1 MSRRFTLLALA
12 SALAFGI
19 TLLCLPVASAAEPA
33 QKVVRIGWVL
43 PGGGKDAANM
53 KREVFW
59 DRLRALGW
67 EEGRNL
73 QVERRYARGH
83 TEAFRGFMEEMVQQK
98 VDVIVTA
105 STPGA
110 LAAKRA
116 TDAIPIVVH
125 YMSDPIGTGLASS
138 LAHPGGNLTGM
149 SYDVGGGIPG
159 KWLEL
164 LREMVPKLSA
174 VAVLSNA
181 DNPIWRTVED
191 DIGAAAVTK
200 DVKTIVFPVH
210 AASEIERSLQRAG
223 QSTQAVIVVPD
234 GLFIQN
240 YSQVV
245 ATVARLRLPTI
256 YAFSN
261 FVVAGGLMSYG
272 PDPAEAWGHAAVY
285 VDKILRGAKAGELP
299 IVQPAQFSL
308 VVNLKTAKA
317 LGITIPQSI
326 LLRADEVIR

>member
-1 MSRRFTLLALA
+1 M
-12 SALAFGI
+12 
-19 TLLCLPVASAAEPA
+19 
-33 QKVVRIGWVL
+33 GWVL

-73 QVERRYARGH
+73 QVERRYARGN

-98 VDVIVTA
+98 VDIIVTA

-116 TDAIPIVVH
+116 TDTIPIVVH
-125 YMSDPIGTGLASS
+125 YMSDPVGTGLASS

-149 SYDVGGGIPG
+149 SYAVGGGIPG

-164 LREMVPKLSA
+164 LREMVPKLST
-174 VAVLSNA
+174 VAILSNS
-181 DNPIWRTVED
+181 DNPIWRMVED
-191 DIGAAAVTK
+191 DIGTAAVTK
-200 DVKTIVFPVH
+200 DVKTVVFPVH
-210 AASEIERSLQRAG
+210 AASEIETSLQRAR
-223 QSTQAVIVVPD
+223 QRAQAVIVVPD

-240 YSQVV
+240 HNQIV
-245 ATVARLRLPTI
+245 TMVARLRLPAM
-256 YAFSN
+256 YGFSN
-261 FVVAGGLMSYG
+261 FVNVGGLMSYG

-285 VDKILRGAKAGELP
+285 VDKILRGANAGELP

-308 VVNLKTAKA
+308 AVNLKTAKA
-317 LGITIPQSI
+317 LGLTISQSV
-326 LLRADEVIR
+326 LLQANEVIR